1 LRELLKRLN
10 FLVEVGPSGSHR
22 IEVLKMGGPIGA
34 YATDTATPRIPFWLV
49 KKGSK
54 SDPFRREP
62 KWRTCFDADMRAPLE
77 GGGVFAEPAPVLDA
91 TFGFALLT
99 VCGKW

>member
-1 LRELLKRLN
+1 
-10 FLVEVGPSGSHR
+10 
-22 IEVLKMGGPIGA
+22 MGGPIGT
-34 YATDTATPRIPFWLV
+34 YATDTATPKIPFWLV

-77 GGGVFAEPAPVLDA
+77 GGGVLAQLAQAWMRCPSERGLRPPNR
-91 TFGFALLT
+91 T
-99 VCGKW
+99 